1 MFSVPFLASELL
13 IEKKPQEEQTK
24 LDSSL
29 NLPKNVNIYL
39 FHIVNR
45 GKLQTLLVW
54 VMVHILL
61 NIVLSWALIEL
72 FRIELI
78 F

>member
-1 MFSVPFLASELL
+1 MFTVPFLASELL
-13 IEKKPQEEQTK
+13 IEKRPQEEQTK

-45 GKLQTLLVW
+45 GKLQTLLV
-54 VMVHILL
+54 
-61 NIVLSWALIEL
+61 
-72 FRIELI
+72 
-78 F
+78 